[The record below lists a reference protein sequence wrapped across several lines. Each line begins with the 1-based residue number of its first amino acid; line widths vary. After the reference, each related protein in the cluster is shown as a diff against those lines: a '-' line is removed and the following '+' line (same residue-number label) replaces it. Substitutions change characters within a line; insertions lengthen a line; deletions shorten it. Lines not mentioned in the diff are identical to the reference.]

1 MTEDPQW
8 WNQSAQGSGQQ
19 PPIGH
24 PPYAPPQ
31 PHGYPP
37 AAQPYEYPP
46 LEAQQPFPGQY
57 PPPNPYGTP
66 PPRGSNTGLIV
77 GLVLGGLVLVLV
89 AVGVVVAVNKS
100 GSGENSAAGTT
111 TASAVRTSAA
121 SSAPTTAFT
130 TAPPTA
136 AQPGATTAAVVPGF
150 QGVAVPARGI
160 AYDVPAGWKIDK
172 ESMIRGF
179 EDGRGN
185 RISGTGTAVDGEDY
199 CPSSN
204 RTITFVSR
212 SDQPNPATAATDVGR
227 KAADYGF
234 NAPSDA
240 TPTPPV
246 PLTTSSGV
254 AGQMVETSGSWH
266 PDNPACTTTRFS
278 VYTFAFPGPQNPTL
292 VLTIA
297 ADRGVPGE
305 ITPDVARQIFTSIR
319 KL

>member
-8 WNQSAQGSGQQ
+8 WNQPAQGSGPQ
-19 PPIGH
+19 PPTGH
-24 PPYAPPQ
+24 PPYAPQ

-46 LEAQQPFPGQY
+46 LDGQQPFPGQY
-57 PPPNPYGTP
+57 PPPAPYGAP
-66 PPRGSNTGLIV
+66 PPRGNNTGLIV
-77 GLVLGGLVLVLV
+77 GLVVGGLVLVLV
-89 AVGVVVAVNKS
+89 AVGVVVAVSKS
-100 GSGENSAAGTT
+100 GSGENTAAGTT
-111 TASAVRTSAA
+111 TTSAARSSAAA
-121 SSAPTTAFT
+121 SSAPTTEYT

-136 AQPGATTAAVVPGF
+136 AQPGSTTTPVVPGF

-212 SDQPNPATAATDVGR
+212 SDQPNPATAATDVGK

-240 TPTPPV
+240 TATPAV
-246 PLTTSSGV
+246 SLTTSTGV
-254 AGQMVETSGSWH
+254 AGQMVETSGTWH
-266 PDNPACTTTRFS
+266 ADNPGCTTTRFS

-305 ITPDVARQIFTSIR
+305 ITPDVAQQIFTSIR